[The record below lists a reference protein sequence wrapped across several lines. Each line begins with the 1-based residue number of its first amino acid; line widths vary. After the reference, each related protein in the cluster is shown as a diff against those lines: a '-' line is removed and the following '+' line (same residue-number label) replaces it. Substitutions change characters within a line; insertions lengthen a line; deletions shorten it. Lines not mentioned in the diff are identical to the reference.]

1 MTDALFDDTPY
12 KLPNAPEPRKPRGE
26 KPLHTI
32 ISDGSW
38 WAVFTKAKAVQL
50 AHRGVMVQ
58 TNQGRVFET
67 LCGIRGRRL
76 PIAKDTPVNSCPRCL
91 KEK

>member
-38 WAVFTKAKAVQL
+38 WAVATRDKILPL
-50 AHRGVMVQ
+50 AHRGRMVPSNHGKIFV
-58 TNQGRVFET
+58 TVCDVQGRR
-67 LCGIRGRRL
+67 IS
-76 PIAKDTPVNSCPRCL
+76 IAKGASVNACPKCM
-91 KEK
+91 KS